1 MSKLTNGDYEMGVLG
16 GLIKYK
22 GMLQDNE
29 GDLSEELFYYDN
41 HKDIFRAIMYLYKQD
56 KPLTKAGVSERLNQ
70 LDLLDEVGGKQYI
83 DSLEDE
89 IPNKYFLV
97 PYIGEL
103 KELAYKRMVV
113 ESAQKLIEGT
123 ESGEDINTL
132 LDKFERATE
141 APEASQDNNSL
152 GDIMANIF
160 DELENGT
167 VIDKVKTGIPI
178 IDKCTNGIAPSEL
191 VTIGAKSGVGK
202 SALAVRIAINMFKA
216 GKKVLIVS
224 REMSK
229 KQVAERILLSHSGV
243 TKEQYENRNFNDE
256 QWVRIVETMEAFSG
270 DGIIIDDK
278 ISTIQEIKQAVRR
291 TKPDVLIV
299 DYVQLLT
306 PSNPR
311 DSRERQVA
319 EISRELKKMTSDF
332 DMVVI
337 QLTQLAEKGI
347 GNYRPSG
354 ESYTRESRAIYH
366 DSNIVIYVHHVTE
379 EKEIEI
385 AHNSTALKERQ
396 NAQTTKEMLR
406 RFEDNGTRLIEM
418 IVDKNRSGSVGSGYY
433 WFSGT
438 EMAYYPIV

>member
-103 KELAYKRMVV
+103 KELVYKRMVV
-113 ESAQKLIEGT
+113 KSAQQLIEGI

-141 APEASQDNNSL
+141 APEASQGNNSL

-160 DELENGT
+160 DELESGT

-243 TKEQYENRNFNDE
+243 TKEQYENRDFNDE